1 MDASE
6 RIRTLS
12 YEGGIREISERAAVL
27 EKAGQD
33 IVHFEIGQ
41 PDSDSP
47 QNAKD
52 AAIDALRRGK
62 VAYTPRAGV
71 PELRRAL
78 AAMEE
83 ARGVR
88 CSWEDVVVTCGAVE
102 ALMTV
107 FLAAL
112 DPGDEVIIPTPAFPA
127 YFDQVRLC
135 SAVPVS
141 APTAGDPDVDAIERL
156 VTDKTR
162 LVVLNSPC
170 NPTGHVISPEC
181 NARLFD
187 LAERRGLLLVS
198 DECYADFIYEGR
210 HESIAAIPDA
220 RNRVFV
226 VSSLSKPLS
235 MTGWRIGYVLCPPAF
250 RPFITKA
257 HQILTTCAC
266 SFAQAGAVAGL
277 SSLKETT
284 ASMRTEYRERR
295 KIVLDGLSVCDGLKI
310 IPPSGAFYAFPDISS
325 PGVSSMGF
333 CTELLEKEG
342 VAMVPGD
349 AFGAPGHVRIAYT
362 TSKERVRDG
371 MIRFVKGWNRL
382 IAGRE

>member
-1 MDASE
+1 MDGSV
-6 RIRTLS
+6 RIRALS

-27 EKAGQD
+27 EKAGRD
-33 IVHFEIGQ
+33 IIHFEIGQ

-62 VAYTPRAGV
+62 VAYTPRAGI

-78 AAMEE
+78 ADLE
-83 ARGVR
+83 ATRGVHG
-88 CSWEDVVVTCGAVE
+88 SWEDIVVTCGAVE

-107 FLAAL
+107 FLATL
-112 DPGDEVIIPTPAFPA
+112 DPEDEVIIPTPAFPA

-135 SAVPVS
+135 SAVPIS

-156 VTDKTR
+156 VTDRTR
-162 LVVLNSPC
+162 LIVLNSPC
-170 NPTGHVISPEC
+170 NPTGHVLSPEC

-187 LAERRGLLLVS
+187 LAERRNLLLVS
-198 DECYADFIYEGR
+198 DECYADFLYEGR

-220 RNRVFV
+220 RSRVFV

-250 RPFITKA
+250 LPFITKA

-266 SFAQAGAVAGL
+266 SFAQAGAVTGL
-277 SSLKETT
+277 STLKETT
-284 ASMRTEYRERR
+284 SFMVTEYRERR
-295 KIVLDGLSVCDGLKI
+295 RIVLDGLSACNGLKI
-310 IPPSGAFYAFPDISS
+310 TPPSGAFYAFPDISAL
-325 PGVSSMGF
+325 GISSMEF
-333 CTELLEKEG
+333 CAELLEEEG
-342 VAMVPGD
+342 IAMVPGD

-362 TSKERVRDG
+362 TSRERIRDG
-371 MIRFVKGWNRL
+371 MTRFVKGWNRL
-382 IAGRE
+382 TAGRE

>member
-47 QNAKD
+47 QSAKD